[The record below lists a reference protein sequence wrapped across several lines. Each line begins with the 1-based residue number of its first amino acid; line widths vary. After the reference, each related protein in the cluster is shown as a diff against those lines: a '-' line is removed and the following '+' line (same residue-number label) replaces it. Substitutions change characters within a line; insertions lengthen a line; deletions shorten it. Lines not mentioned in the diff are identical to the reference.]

1 MSGTVS
7 VAGVD
12 DSAGGTS
19 SMPAGISFAR
29 RRSDRLVGSSRA
41 VLRVLEQVAVAGRG
55 RFHLHV
61 SGEEG
66 VEKEV
71 VARLIHQAS
80 DWASGGFFALDA
92 SLVPETLVGRELFG
106 NERAAIPSLPG
117 ESAGALARYASGTVV
132 IEHIEALP
140 KELQQILAVAL
151 AESRFRRIG
160 GATSQPL
167 ECRVIC
173 TSSESLDSLV
183 HSGRLNPELAT
194 RLQLLEIHMPAL
206 RERREDVLP
215 LAAQALAAARDE
227 VERDTGRPSKVR
239 GFTREALERLR
250 DHAWPGNERE
260 LREQIRAALRLAR
273 SEEIAAEDL
282 VLGTESSEEVSSFRD
297 AKRRFERDY
306 VARVLRL
313 CKGNISRAARI
324 AKKDRK
330 DFYDVMRRN
339 GINPTEF
346 R

>member
-7 VAGVD
+7 VAGVN
-12 DSAGGTS
+12 DSAGGTN
-19 SMPAGISFAR
+19 AVTVGVSFAR

-41 VLRVLEQVAVAGRG
+41 VLRVLEQIAVAGRD
-55 RFHLHV
+55 RFHLHI

-71 VARLIHQAS
+71 VARLIHDAS

-92 SLVPETLVGRELFG
+92 SLVPETLVGRALFG
-106 NERAAIPSLPG
+106 SERAAIPSLPG
-117 ESAGALARYASGTVV
+117 ESAGALARTASGTVL
-132 IEHIEALP
+132 IEHVDALP
-140 KELQQILAVAL
+140 KELQQNLAVAL
-151 AESRFRRIG
+151 GENRFRRIG
-160 GATSQPL
+160 GSISVPL

-173 TSSESLDSLV
+173 TTNESLDALV
-183 HSGRLNPELAT
+183 HSGRLNPELAA
-194 RLQLLEIHMPAL
+194 RLKLLEIHIPPL

-215 LAAQALAAARDE
+215 LAAQALAASRDE
-227 VERDTGRPSKVR
+227 IERDLGRPSKAR

-260 LREQIRAALRLAR
+260 LREQIRSALRLAR
-273 SEEIAAEDL
+273 GEEIGAEDL
-282 VLGTESSEEVSSFRD
+282 VLGPESSDDISSFRD

-339 GINPTEF
+339 GINPAEF

>member
-7 VAGVD
+7 VAGLSE
-12 DSAGGTS
+12 SASGTS
-19 SMPAGISFAR
+19 ALSVGVSFAR

-41 VLRVLEQVAVAGRG
+41 VLRVLEQIAVAGRG

-61 SGEEG
+61 TGEEG

-71 VARLIHQAS
+71 VARLIHDAS

-106 NERAAIPSLPG
+106 SERAAIPSLPG
-117 ESAGALARYASGTVV
+117 ESAGALARFASGTVV
-132 IEHIEALP
+132 VERVDSLP
-140 KELQQILAVAL
+140 KELQQAL
-151 AESRFRRIG
+151 AGALGESRFRRIG
-160 GATSQPL
+160 GSTGVPL

-173 TSSESLDSLV
+173 TSNESLESLV
-183 HSGRLNPELAT
+183 HSGRLNPELAA
-194 RLQLLEIHMPAL
+194 RLQLLEIQIPPL

-227 VERDTGRPSKVR
+227 IERDGGRPCKAR
-239 GFTREALERLR
+239 GFTRDALERLR

-260 LREQIRAALRLAR
+260 LREQIRSALRLAR
-273 SEEIAAEDL
+273 GEEIGAEDL
-282 VLGTESSEEVSSFRD
+282 ALGSDSSEEVSSFRD

-339 GINPTEF
+339 GINPAEF

>member
-7 VAGVD
+7 VAGVSE
-12 DSAGGTS
+12 SASGTNALS
-19 SMPAGISFAR
+19 VGVSFAR

-41 VLRVLEQVAVAGRG
+41 VLRVLEQIAVAGRD

-71 VARLIHQAS
+71 VARLIHDAS

-106 NERAAIPSLPG
+106 SERAAIPSLPS
-117 ESAGALARYASGTVV
+117 ESAGAFARFASGTVL
-132 IEHIEALP
+132 IEHVDALP
-140 KELQQILAVAL
+140 KELQQNLASAL
-151 AESRFRRIG
+151 GESRFRRIG
-160 GATSQPL
+160 GAASIPL

-173 TSSESLDSLV
+173 TSNESLDSLV
-183 HSGRLNPELAT
+183 HSGRLNPELAAS
-194 RLQLLEIHMPAL
+194 LKLLEIHISPL

-215 LAAQALAAARDE
+215 LAAQALAAARE
-227 VERDTGRPSKVR
+227 ESERDGGRASRAR

-250 DHAWPGNERE
+250 DHSWPGNERE
-260 LREQIRAALRLAR
+260 LREQVRSALRLAR
-273 SEEIAAEDL
+273 GEEIGADDL
-282 VLGTESSEEVSSFRD
+282 VLGTESSEEVTSFRD
-297 AKRRFERDY
+297 AKRRFEREY

-339 GINPTEF
+339 GINPAEF